1 MIMMIFYC
9 LFFTLNKSLYS
20 IYRGG
25 IGEIEIPKGVALIP
39 GF

>member
-20 IYRGG
+20 IQGG
-25 IGEIEIPKGVALIP
+25 WQLGNAKR
-39 GF
+39 